1 MSKRGVS
8 DTGAA
13 TSPGPSKVQK
23 IAAERGGGSD
33 VSAWIVSSLICPV
46 DIDIDAPGL
55 CINWTGL
62 NHGTEPRKFRIL
74 LTGSVASHL
83 RILQR

>member
-33 VSAWIVSSLICPV
+33 VSSLICHV